1 MKRIKSAPA
10 NIAEMVN
17 RKKPTL
23 EKEKG
28 SEKIILIISR
38 HEQNKDKEQDKD
50 RNHIP
55 TFTFSKQLVPLKNQK
70 IIEKTFNSIMIDYI
84 NDKQLLNNN
93 DEEAFILSILYYYFC
108 EKIFTKNNM
117 REFMMFIT
125 QTLLKYIFT
134 HMLHDV
140 CISNKDI
147 IIEKLMLT
155 QHISHL

>member
-23 EKEKG
+23 EKEKS
-28 SEKIILIISR
+28 SEKIILIMSKQDQR
-38 HEQNKDKEQDKD
+38 QDKD
-50 RNHIP
+50 NIP
-55 TFTFSKQLVPLKNQK
+55 TFTFSKQIVPLKNQK

-117 REFMMFIT
+117 REFMIFIT

-134 HMLHDV
+134 HILHDV
-140 CISNKDI
+140 CINNKDI

-155 QHISHL
+155 QHINHL